1 MGDKKYKKMERIII
15 DKENIDYIEED
26 IIIRRGIERYMYVRQ
41 FVYGNILDAA
51 CGVGYGSYLLS
62 KNPDVKSIVSVDRD
76 KDAIKNANENFKR
89 DNIKFLCSELSE
101 IDGKFDMLVSLETIE
116 HLPEPKILKELIDK
130 IGVNEIVLSF
140 PSKKTTHYNKY
151 HIWDFDESDIMRI
164 LDNFQCYKTHEIGDS
179 IIMNFIR
186 IERDMSK
193 KNLYK

>member
-1 MGDKKYKKMERIII
+1 
-15 DKENIDYIEED
+15 
-26 IIIRRGIERYMYVRQ
+26 MYARQ
-41 FVYGNILDAA
+41 FVYKNILDAA

-140 PSKKTTHYNKY
+140 PSKKTTHYSKY